1 MYACSNRHNLQ
12 GYEYREAVDGHEGV
26 RLFETDGQ
34 FVILLDL
41 SMPVLDGRQ
50 ALISTFQDLT
60 YQHYRIRRHRT
71 NQEDRGVKV
80 GTEIPHPR
88 SYRNVISGRQAESV
102 RGGRRRLVCIQ
113 QVILYSDL
121 MICMPS
127 LVKPV
132 AFKTLSDM
140 FCRLGIS

>member
-1 MYACSNRHNLQ
+1 MDMKESVCLRPTVNSSAFLSHDLNRSSIPS
-12 GYEYREAVDGHEGV
+12 
-26 RLFETDGQ
+26 TS
-34 FVILLDL
+34 VILLDL

-50 ALISTFQDLT
+50 ALTSTFQDLT
-60 YQHYRIRRHRT
+60 YQHYRIRRHCT

-88 SYRNVISGRQAESV
+88 SYRNVISGRQAKSV

-113 QVILYSDL
+113 RVLLYSDL

-140 FCRLGIS
+140 FCRLGIT